1 MSKIEKKIE
10 KVVFYFPWIEVSGG
24 PIYLVRLAEELA
36 KDGNYSVHYVDYAE
50 GFSNKLISNDKV
62 NKVTVSLDDFSIP
75 FDDPITIITPIYF
88 AAWLP
93 KLNPNSKI
101 LFINWHLCSIDTL
114 KYNWQTSG
122 ENINEFLSLVHE
134 TKSVMFC
141 DESHRLGQNTKNI
154 NFEKN
159 IVPITLSNGGNKA
172 LGSLVN
178 QSEINMAILGRLCQ
192 DKIYSVLN
200 FINNLE
206 KLKISEKKIVHIIG
220 DGPERDLIDT
230 DKFKSI
236 EIIFTGTLSQ
246 PNLRDYLATK
256 CDCLFAMGTSV
267 LEGAAVSLPSVII
280 PHNMKPMSCDSYVY
294 IQDTPGYCLGW
305 YDDQFDDLCLSPVPL
320 RNIVS
325 DLLSLDSKGKL
336 GESAFKYY
344 KEHHTI
350 ESAVDLFK
358 TAISNTSLSSDR
370 LIKKTG
376 TFQGVFK
383 RLSLGNFDFI
393 TFNKTLV
400 GIDAKA
406 LGRFKLFSLRNDTD
420 PRWKIFSWS
429 KFDLFRVSRSR
440 KFFQFS
446 FANTKAQELK
456 NSIENSNSL
465 VLSKLCELQ
474 DSISAKKS
482 KGLDEDNSLEKYNN
496 LQMKVDSIETRLF
509 EKLDRIHFDKVIE
522 LDTCDKLLS
531 KDSLQYF
538 CSDIDEAYASLV
550 KGLDEKSKTI
560 VNTIINRIQNYVKN
574 STSMFLMTRDEIDEY
589 TKMVEHH
596 SSKLVTVGHNKFVY
610 GKFKLPINIITS
622 TVFYYDCFMPELL
635 LLEKYRE
642 KDIIDAGGSF
652 GDSAIVLS
660 GYTDKT
666 IHVFEPTTKMFD
678 LAKKTVEYNNLDEK
692 IVLNKLA
699 LGDKR
704 ENQTIQVADD
714 FSSFYHSSDN
724 EDKIET
730 EVVNIETLDDYV
742 ARNDIDVGVIKVDVE
757 GYEEKLLDGAIR
769 TITRDKPALILSIYH
784 SSEQFFWIKNK
795 IEELDLGYTFK
806 IRKPLDRS
814 IIVDT
819 MLIAEVID

>member
-1 MSKIEKKIE
+1 MSKIE

-36 KDGNYSVHYVDYAE
+36 KDDSYSVYYVDYEE
-50 GFSNKLISNDKV
+50 GFSNKLINSDQV
-62 NKVTVSLDDFSIP
+62 NKVSVSLDDFSIP
-75 FDDPITIITPIYF
+75 FDEPITIITPIYF

-114 KYNWQTSG
+114 KHNWQTS
-122 ENINEFLSLVHE
+122 EKNINEFLSLVHD

-141 DESHRLGQNTKNI
+141 DESHRLGQNTKTI

-159 IVPITLSNGGNKA
+159 IVPITLPSGGSKA

-178 QSEINMAILGRLCQ
+178 QSEVNLAVLGRLCQ

-200 FINNLE
+200 LLSNFERLD
-206 KLKISEKKIVHIIG
+206 ISKKKIVHIIG
-220 DGPERDLIDT
+220 DGPERELINANDY
-230 DKFKSI
+230 KSI
-236 EIIFTGTLSQ
+236 DIVFTGTLSQ
-246 PNLRDYLATK
+246 SNLRHYLANK

-280 PHNMKPMSCDSYVY
+280 PHNMKPISCNSYVY

-305 YDDQFDDLCLSPVPL
+305 YDDQFDDLCLSPIPL
-320 RNIVS
+320 NNIVR

-350 ESAVDLFK
+350 ESAIDLFK
-358 TAISNTSLSSDR
+358 TAISNTSLSSE
-370 LIKKTG
+370 LLNKKTG
-376 TFQGVFK
+376 TFQGVLK
-383 RLSLGNFDFI
+383 RLSLGSCDFL
-393 TFNKTLV
+393 TFNKTLAGV
-400 GIDAKA
+400 DAKA
-406 LGRFKLFSLRNDTD
+406 FGRFKLFSLRNDLD
-420 PRWKIFSWS
+420 PQWKIFSWS
-429 KFDLFRVSRSR
+429 KFDLFRVSKSK
-440 KFFQFS
+440 KFLKFS
-446 FANTKAQELK
+446 FAKTKSEII
-456 NSIENSNSL
+456 NDSIENNHSL

-474 DSISAKKS
+474 ESISTEKN
-482 KGLDEDNSLEKYNN
+482 KGIDENSLLEKHNN
-496 LQMKVDSIETRLF
+496 LHIKVNSIETRLF
-509 EKLDRIHFDKVIE
+509 EKLDRIHFDKVVE
-522 LDTCDKLLS
+522 MDTCDKLLS
-531 KDSLQYF
+531 KESLQYF
-538 CSDIDEAYASLV
+538 CSDIDEAYASLT
-550 KGLDEKSKTI
+550 KGLDEKSIII
-560 VNTIINRIQNYVKN
+560 VNTIINRIQSYVQE

-589 TKMVEHH
+589 TKMIEYH
-596 SSKLVTVGHNKFVY
+596 STKLVKVGHNKYFY
-610 GKFKLPINIITS
+610 GDFKLPTNIITS

-635 LLEKYRE
+635 LLEKYRK

-652 GDSAIVLS
+652 GDSAIILS
-660 GYTDKT
+660 AFTDEKV
-666 IHVFEPTTKMFD
+666 HVFEPTSKMFN
-678 LAKKTVEYNNLDEK
+678 LAKKTIEYNGLDDK

-699 LGDKR
+699 LGDKH
-704 ENQTIQVADD
+704 ESQIIQVADD
-714 FSSFYHSSDN
+714 FSSFNISSD
-724 EDKIET
+724 EESTIET

-742 ARNDIDVGVIKVDVE
+742 ARNEICVGVLKVDVE

-784 SSEQFFWIKNK
+784 SSEQFFWIKKK
-795 IEELDLGYTFK
+795 IEDLDLGYTFK